1 MNLFLIAFFLI
12 YGGMHLYVFLKARA
26 ALGFGRTAGV
36 PVSLFMLF
44 MVLAPIIVRFMESG
58 GLETEARVLSHICY
72 VWLGLVFL
80 FISASLCMDVYRLA
94 VSAGGLLA
102 KKDTAALLPSP
113 RAAFYV
119 PLVLSLAISVYG
131 AFEAWDIR
139 TEKITITTSKL
150 PPEVST
156 LRVVQISDVHVGL
169 IVRKKRLEKIL
180 DAIRALEPDMLVST
194 GDLVDGQINGL
205 PGLAE
210 LLQEVTPR
218 YGKFAITG
226 NHEFYAGLDQALR
239 FTENSGFKVLRGEA
253 VSGVINIAGVDD
265 LRGRD
270 FKSGIYVSEGE
281 LLSNLPREKFTLVL
295 KHRPF
300 VDRGA
305 RGLFDLQLSGHTHK
319 GQIFPFYLLS
329 RLLYPASGRHDHE
342 DGSVLYFS
350 RGTGTWGPPVRF
362 LAPPEVTLIEI
373 VREK

>member
-1 MNLFLIAFFLI
+1 MSLFLITFFLI
-12 YGGMHLYVFLKARA
+12 YGGMHLYVFRKARI
-26 ALGFGRTAGV
+26 ALEFGWAVGV

-58 GLETEARVLSHICY
+58 GLETGARVLSHICY

-80 FISASLCMDVYRLA
+80 FISAFLCMDVYRIS

-102 KKDTAALLPSP
+102 RKDTAALLPSP

-139 TEKITITTSKL
+139 TEKITIATSKL

-156 LRVVQISDVHVGL
+156 LRVVQISDVHLGL
-169 IVRKKRLEKIL
+169 IVRGKRLEKIL
-180 DAIRALEPDMLVST
+180 DVVKALEPDIFVST

-205 PGLAE
+205 PGLAK
-210 LLQEVTPR
+210 LLKDLTPQ
-218 YGKFAITG
+218 YGKYAITG
-226 NHEFYAGLDQALR
+226 NHEFYAGLKQALE
-239 FTENSGFKVLRGEA
+239 FTEKAGFNILRGEA

-265 LRGRD
+265 LRGRN

-281 LLSNLPREKFTLVL
+281 LLLNLPREKFTLL
-295 KHRPF
+295 LTHRPF

-319 GQIFPFYLLS
+319 GQIFPFYLLT

-362 LAPPEVTLIEI
+362 LAPPEVTLVEI
-373 VREK
+373 VRE